1 MFLENEIIK
10 LRPVEPEDAET
21 MWIVES
27 DSEQWM
33 QNGMSAPLSRQNLT
47 DYALSYDADPVRA
60 GQLRLIIESKPEKGI
75 IGIADLYDISVQHRH
90 AFVGIYIF
98 PHVRRS
104 GLALASLDLLER
116 YAFNLLNIRHLVAKV
131 MEDNAASSNLFE
143 KAGYVYRGE
152 LPEWYQTGNEFRP
165 LKILSK
171 IIAG

>member
-60 GQLRLIIESKPEKGI
+60 GQLRLIIES
-75 IGIADLYDISVQHRH
+75 RT
-90 AFVGIYIF
+90 IF

-152 LPEWYQTGNEFRP
+152 LPEWYQTGNEFRS

>member
-75 IGIADLYDISVQHRH
+75 IGIADLYDISVQHRLLSLP
-90 AFVGIYIF
+90 AGVRVSCIYKNW
-98 PHVRRS
+98 
-104 GLALASLDLLER
+104 LCLL
-116 YAFNLLNIRHLVAKV
+116 
-131 MEDNAASSNLFE
+131 
-143 KAGYVYRGE
+143 
-152 LPEWYQTGNEFRP
+152 P
-165 LKILSK
+165 L
-171 IIAG
+171 